1 MRPCA
6 SRARSLFR
14 VRVIRPRP
22 CCTGRN
28 PFSWLTRA
36 RSSVASS
43 GTPAPANLGRAWKS
57 IVMAPPRQPTRQAV
71 TRFEGSTKTTPIG
84 SGSTPT
90 SRPACSADEVTV
102 PDTDDYAPVAA
113 DIAVTRF
120 TQTAVI
126 TGRMIDAATGKGIRG
141 DIHLAALAGNAF
153 ARMLP
158 YSRLRS
164 LHVNRGGRHLPDR
177 DHPRPRAAHGRRG
190 PRVVACGTGVSLAQ
204 VQAGDG
210 RPQVSSVFPGRPS
223 RSLRLSRRRI
233 RHVCKEAFARSSR
246 SNRAR
251 RSSRTLPWSPQVRSR
266 SRSRTPPAARSS
278 TPSSGKKAAAY
289 GFGRSDTH

>member
-1 MRPCA
+1 
-6 SRARSLFR
+6 
-14 VRVIRPRP
+14 
-22 CCTGRN
+22 
-28 PFSWLTRA
+28 
-36 RSSVASS
+36 
-43 GTPAPANLGRAWKS
+43 
-57 IVMAPPRQPTRQAV
+57 MAPPRQPTRQAV

-158 YSRLRS
+158 YCTITIT
-164 LHVNRGGRHLPDR
+164 
-177 DHPRPRAAHGRRG
+177 PRQPRRTA
-190 PRVVACGTGVSLAQ
+190 
-204 VQAGDG
+204 
-210 RPQVSSVFPGRPS
+210 PS
-223 RSLRLSRRRI
+223 GS
-233 RHVCKEAFARSSR
+233 
-246 SNRAR
+246 
-251 RSSRTLPWSPQVRSR
+251 
-266 SRSRTPPAARSS
+266 
-278 TPSSGKKAAAY
+278 
-289 GFGRSDTH
+289 